1 MSEIVEMDKI
11 TQQLSFLDQWL
22 ARQLNLLN
30 HNPSTFTHGDMGWGL
45 VLQGCYSKI
54 MARSSQSHIKVKS
67 GQAGENSLF
76 LVFLLRFCS
85 LEKSMVIKSHLD
97 ISNGPYENNPRGRRG
112 NIRITGVISNTP
124 SNYPYLTPDWN
135 DSNGPTYTM
144 IVIFRPM
151 DSTSITSNDSQP
163 KYTWWYGLG
172 FTGVYPIVM
181 ARSFQDHS
189 KVKSGQNGSK

>member
-1 MSEIVEMDKI
+1 MS
-11 TQQLSFLDQWL
+11 LLDQWPAL
-22 ARQLNLLN
+22 QLNLLN

-97 ISNGPYENNPRGRRG
+97 ISYGPYENNPGGHRG
-112 NIRITGVISNTP
+112 NIRVTGVIPHQTTLI
-124 SNYPYLTPDWN
+124 YEMTE
-135 DSNGPTYTM
+135 
-144 IVIFRPM
+144 M
-151 DSTSITSNDSQP
+151 DQITQWLSFSDQWTALQLHLMTQP

-181 ARSFQDHS
+181 ARSFQDQS